1 MPLVDGST
9 HIFQNV
15 SSQSWPNLTQ
25 VASRKCSD
33 RCSRMYIQYVGKLRK
48 GKGGNLQLG
57 LSEEL
62 DSGIRLKALL
72 AAQSESHHG

>member
-1 MPLVDGST
+1 
-9 HIFQNV
+9 
-15 SSQSWPNLTQ
+15 
-25 VASRKCSD
+25 
-33 RCSRMYIQYVGKLRK
+33 MYIQYVGKLRK

>member
-1 MPLVDGST
+1 
-9 HIFQNV
+9 
-15 SSQSWPNLTQ
+15 
-25 VASRKCSD
+25 
-33 RCSRMYIQYVGKLRK
+33 MYIQYVGKLRK

-72 AAQSESHHG
+72 AAQAESHHG